1 MWRLK
6 RNFGRLIWLLYI
18 FFSLM
23 TCGLLSFSHIFG
35 IFALGLAPSGQVSLS
50 STACFS
56 HQKKTLAPE
65 HLLLSCETCCELHR
79 VAFVILDFA
88 IVTPHDS
95 WLPSFTIFPNVQHL
109 KLLSSPLCKPLP
121 VRTVHRTLIAPWNR
135 VTGMNDIWW
144 TGRGNHL
151 QTLKKRGSWSGGSP
165 LAWYIFLVY
174 DICTLLNVQ

>member
-6 RNFGRLIWLLYI
+6 SNFGKCDFSIY
-18 FFSLM
+18 FFSHDM
-23 TCGLLSFSHIFG
+23 RIVEVIIFR

-65 HLLLSCETCCELHR
+65 HLLLSCEKCCELRR
-79 VAFVILDFA
+79 VAFVIVDFA
-88 IVTPHDS
+88 IVSPHDS
-95 WLPSFTIFPNVQHL
+95 WLPSFTIFPNVQRL

-135 VTGMNDIWW
+135 VTGMNSILYDRWW
-144 TGRGNHL
+144 TGQGNWKNVEAGLVVPPWHDTYSL
-151 QTLKKRGSWSGGSP
+151 SM
-165 LAWYIFLVY
+165 IFALY
-174 DICTLLNVQ
+174 